1 MSAAKFLVTG
11 ATGETGATRSNVF
24 WRRGMPSAR
33 WSTRRTSV
41 CRQRSPRPPQGAWEM
56 RIEDSVS
63 FVTGANRGLGLAF
76 AKELLG
82 RGVKK
87 VYAGVRNPKG
97 VELPGVIPVKLDVT
111 DSAAVTAAAHR
122 CGDVTLLINNAGIGR
137 VDTSALDPSVIDNAR
152 EFFETNFYG
161 IIRASQAFAPVLS
174 ANGGGAIINV
184 LSEVTWFARPI
195 MTAYSA
201 TKSAAWSFTN
211 ALRIDVRDKG
221 IQVLALHVGFV
232 DTDLTRDFDVK
243 KSDPREVAVRTLD
256 ALEKG
261 HEEVLADEQTE
272 ALKRSLSTER
282 PYYLNPP
289 NL

>member
-1 MSAAKFLVTG
+1 
-11 ATGETGATRSNVF
+11 
-24 WRRGMPSAR
+24 
-33 WSTRRTSV
+33 
-41 CRQRSPRPPQGAWEM
+41 M
-56 RIEDSVS
+56 RIEDSVA

-76 AKELLG
+76 TKELLG

-87 VYAGVRNPKG
+87 LYAGARNPNG
-97 VELPGVIPVKLDVT
+97 VDLPGVIPVKFDGT
-111 DSAAVTAAAHR
+111 DPAAIAAAALR

-137 VDTSALDPSVIDNAR
+137 VDASALDPAVIDNAR
-152 EFFETNFYG
+152 EIFETNFYG

-174 ANGGGAIINV
+174 ANGGGAIVNV
-184 LSEVTWFARPI
+184 LSDITWFSRPI
-195 MTAYSA
+195 MTAYAA

-232 DTDLTRDFDVK
+232 DTDLIRDFDVR
-243 KSDPREVAVRTLD
+243 KSDPRVVAARTFD

-261 HEEVLADEQTE
+261 QEEVLADAQTE
-272 ALKRSLSTER
+272 ALKRSLSTEQ
-282 PYYLNPP
+282 PYYLNPA

>member
-1 MSAAKFLVTG
+1 M
-11 ATGETGATRSNVF
+11 
-24 WRRGMPSAR
+24 
-33 WSTRRTSV
+33 
-41 CRQRSPRPPQGAWEM
+41 
-56 RIEDSVS
+56 
-63 FVTGANRGLGLAF
+63 
-76 AKELLG
+76 
-82 RGVKK
+82 
-87 VYAGVRNPKG
+87 
-97 VELPGVIPVKLDVT
+97 
-111 DSAAVTAAAHR
+111 
-122 CGDVTLLINNAGIGR
+122 TLLINNAGIGR

-243 KSDPREVAVRTLD
+243 KSDPREIAARTLD

-261 HEEVLADEQTE
+261 REEVLADEQTE
-272 ALKRSLSTER
+272 ALKRSLSTEQ

>member
-1 MSAAKFLVTG
+1 
-11 ATGETGATRSNVF
+11 
-24 WRRGMPSAR
+24 
-33 WSTRRTSV
+33 
-41 CRQRSPRPPQGAWEM
+41 M
-56 RIEDSVS
+56 RIRDSVA

-87 VYAGVRNPKG
+87 LYAGVRNPDG
-97 VELPGVIPVKLDVT
+97 VDLPGVIPVKFDVT
-111 DSAAVTAAAHR
+111 DPAAVSAAALR
-122 CGDVTLLINNAGIGR
+122 CNDVTLLINNAGIGR
-137 VDTSALDPSVIDNAR
+137 VDAGALHPAVIDNAR
-152 EFFETNFYG
+152 EIFETNFYG

-174 ANGGGAIINV
+174 ANGGGAIVNV
-184 LSEVTWFARPI
+184 LSEVTWFAWPI
-195 MTAYSA
+195 MTAYAA

-232 DTDLTRDFDVK
+232 DTDLTRGLDVK
-243 KSDPREVAVRTLD
+243 KSDPRVVATRTLD
-256 ALEKG
+256 ALETG
-261 HEEVLADEQTE
+261 HEEVLADEETE
-272 ALKRSLSTER
+272 ALKRSLSTEQ

>member
-1 MSAAKFLVTG
+1 MIQSASSL
-11 ATGETGATRSNVF
+11 
-24 WRRGMPSAR
+24 
-33 WSTRRTSV
+33 
-41 CRQRSPRPPQGAWEM
+41 
-56 RIEDSVS
+56 
-63 FVTGANRGLGLAF
+63 GANRGLGLAF

-87 VYAGVRNPKG
+87 LYAGVRNPDG
-97 VELPGVIPVKLDVT
+97 VDLPGVIPVKFDVT
-111 DSAAVTAAAHR
+111 MPASVAAAALR
-122 CGDVTLLINNAGIGR
+122 CNDVTLLINNAGIGW
-137 VDTSALDPSVIDNAR
+137 VDAGALDPAVIDNAR
-152 EFFETNFYG
+152 EIFETNFYG

-174 ANGGGAIINV
+174 ANGGGAIVNV
-184 LSEVTWFARPI
+184 LSDVTWLSRPI

-211 ALRIDVRDKG
+211 ALRIDLRAKG

-232 DTDLTRDFDVK
+232 DTDLAQDFNVK
-243 KSDPREVAVRTLD
+243 KSDPRQVAMRTLD

-272 ALKRSLSTER
+272 VLKRSLSTEQ

-289 NL
+289 YLD

>member
-1 MSAAKFLVTG
+1 
-11 ATGETGATRSNVF
+11 
-24 WRRGMPSAR
+24 
-33 WSTRRTSV
+33 
-41 CRQRSPRPPQGAWEM
+41 M
-56 RIEDSVS
+56 RIEGSVA

-87 VYAGVRNPKG
+87 LYAGVRNRDG
-97 VELPGVIPVKLDVT
+97 VDLPGVIPVKFDVT
-111 DSAAVTAAAHR
+111 DPAAIAAAAAH
-122 CGDVTLLINNAGIGR
+122 CNDVTLLINNAGIRR
-137 VDTSALDPSVIDNAR
+137 VDASALDPAVIDNAR

-174 ANGGGAIINV
+174 ANGGGAIVNV
-184 LSEVTWFARPI
+184 LSDVTWFAPPI
-195 MTAYSA
+195 LTAYSA

-211 ALRIDVRDKG
+211 ALRLDVRDKG

-232 DTDLTRDFDVK
+232 DTDLTRGLDVK
-243 KSDPREVAVRTLD
+243 KSDPQQVAACTLD

-261 HEEVLADEQTE
+261 HEEVLADAQTE
-272 ALKRSLSTER
+272 ALKRSLSTEQ

-289 NL
+289 PI